1 MWFHKKR
8 VKEVITHQELD
19 ERRLNLAKQ
28 IQNLSQSEVSD
39 LIIKGQVVPDE
50 VKIKLYNFLVEFNI
64 LDSIVDQ
71 LYKSSLGIERNVS
84 SNGKGVNTTIN
95 ELFKSKDKKLKKF
108 LINLNIFDDKEFSK
122 KLVTIEDAIKL
133 RDRIA
138 HAIPLWHAEGNFVLF
153 YSYDGVFWN
162 KFYNNM
168 RKDKSKLYEDKYF
181 KKQLNQTILSEKS
194 FTYVLYHVYEI
205 NFLTEKVKD
214 LGLRLVADI
223 KCKEANNL

>member
-8 VKEVITHQELD
+8 VKEVITHQELE
-19 ERRLNLAKQ
+19 ERQLKLAKQ

-50 VKIKLYNFLVEFNI
+50 VKIKLYDFLVEFNI

-95 ELFKSKDKKLKKF
+95 ELFKSKDKKLDKF
-108 LINLNIFDDKEFSK
+108 LTDINIFDEKEVSK
-122 KLVTIEDAIKL
+122 KLVIIEDAIKL

-138 HAIPLWHAEGNFVLF
+138 HAIPIWHAEGNSVLF
-153 YSYDGVFWN
+153 NSYDGVFWN
-162 KFYNNM
+162 RFYNTL
-168 RKDKSKLYEDKYF
+168 RQKKSNFYEDDYF
-181 KKQLNQTILSEKS
+181 KKILQTKDLLNSN
-194 FTYVLYHVYEI
+194 FPYVPYHIYQI

-214 LGLRLVADI
+214 LHLRLRD
-223 KCKEANNL
+223 